1 MCALFILG
9 RGTDLDSVSML
20 FHILIGTLS
29 SFFHHFCEKL
39 ASVFHEYIYMPGHC
53 QLATIWQLFFL
64 NTLEWD
70 FLDVWIETGW
80 MVKKWLCCSSTSTF
94 AIFDISTISDVLN
107 GLRIKEVQLF
117 SKFAWPSGAKRA
129 RATVN
134 VRTCIVRLR
143 ERGNNEGG
151 DMTRA
156 EMLAGMAI
164 KEGAHIQGRR
174 SLSAWYNKPL
184 FVDLLTEQKMEFV
197 VKFSLNI
204 LLPTPK
210 FLSRAMAG
218 RLRTKK
224 RIITCAV
231 ALHFFRILISKSFAG
246 LTIFSSKGLHACW
259 MLNLEKHLLAK
270 LSKCSILRIFVS
282 YEKMGSECK
291 FCCHRVFVDSCSR
304 LQWHCNWIS
313 EWC

>member
-1 MCALFILG
+1 
-9 RGTDLDSVSML
+9 
-20 FHILIGTLS
+20 
-29 SFFHHFCEKL
+29 
-39 ASVFHEYIYMPGHC
+39 
-53 QLATIWQLFFL
+53 
-64 NTLEWD
+64 
-70 FLDVWIETGW
+70 
-80 MVKKWLCCSSTSTF
+80 
-94 AIFDISTISDVLN
+94 
-107 GLRIKEVQLF
+107 
-117 SKFAWPSGAKRA
+117 
-129 RATVN
+129 
-134 VRTCIVRLR
+134 
-143 ERGNNEGG
+143 
-151 DMTRA
+151 MTRA

-184 FVDLLTEQKMEFV
+184 FVDLLTGQKMEFV

-282 YEKMGSECK
+282 YEKMCSECK
-291 FCCHRVFVDSCSR
+291 FCCHSVFIDSCSR
-304 LQWHCNWIS
+304 LQ
-313 EWC
+313 